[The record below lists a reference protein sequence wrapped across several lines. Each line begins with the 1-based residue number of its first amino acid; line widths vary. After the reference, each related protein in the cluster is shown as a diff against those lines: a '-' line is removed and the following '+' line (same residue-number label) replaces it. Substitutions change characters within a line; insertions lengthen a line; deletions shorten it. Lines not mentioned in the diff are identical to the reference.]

1 MRYLFGDEKPEKNKF
16 KHRYQVSKIFVEKGL
31 SLAFLKKNRTFSVMS
46 EKSNTFAFELSW
58 ASQSKLTNSPLTTSS
73 KTVKS
78 ENSSRQK
85 WRMDILEVTIIFSFF
100 LPTRLLPQLLFLPM
114 WKPIPKLCH
123 QTRLAK
129 LSQWLIIYGVQFGK
143 WQKVRYETVFNNSIF
158 LVYCHVTKCHQSCRY
173 SHTFCLCRNLRPF
186 WSMGVSRWK
195 CD

>member
-1 MRYLFGDEKPEKNKF
+1 MSRLTNLRDFQQNDSSNFVLFTESQHCG
-16 KHRYQVSKIFVEKGL
+16 V
-31 SLAFLKKNRTFSVMS
+31 FSVQLLPAAQNWVFVNKPSKKLLQNCKVRKFVKTKM
-46 EKSNTFAFELSW
+46 KNGHSW
-58 ASQSKLTNSPLTTSS
+58 GDYNFLL
-73 KTVKS
+73 
-78 ENSSRQK
+78 
-85 WRMDILEVTIIFSFF
+85 F
-100 LPTRLLPQLLFLPM
+100 LPTCLLPQLLFLPM